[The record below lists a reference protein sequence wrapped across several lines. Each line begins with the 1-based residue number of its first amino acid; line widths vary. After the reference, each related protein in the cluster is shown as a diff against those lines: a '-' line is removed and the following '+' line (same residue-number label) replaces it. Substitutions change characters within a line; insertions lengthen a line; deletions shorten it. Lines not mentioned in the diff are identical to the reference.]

1 MKKSWMNHKHFYR
14 KLKPKLPLKGC
25 LTSNIKYVQYFGYT
39 HHISSILNVTVKM
52 WRAHVNTKGHAN
64 KQDILPGSKI
74 CTLMFRFIVGLRT
87 SRWERKISK
96 KKSVNENREI
106 WSKMIFLVMQD
117 LVRHYAKRLAL
128 FMWNYVG
135 FQCNRIFNVSPNVM

>member
-1 MKKSWMNHKHFYR
+1 MRFFAIDVISPWTKVLWYWNFNFYLIHTILWILFDEKVMDLNHKHFYR

-52 WRAHVNTKGHAN
+52 WRAHANTKGHAN

-74 CTLMFRFIVGLRT
+74 RTLMFRFIVGLRT

-96 KKSVNENREI
+96 KKVWMRIEKFDPR
-106 WSKMIFLVMQD
+106 WLFL
-117 LVRHYAKRLAL
+117 
-128 FMWNYVG
+128 
-135 FQCNRIFNVSPNVM
+135 